1 MPNPAALAAILVAQL
16 ASPNP
21 SASPPA
27 PAPASSAAPVFAPL
41 PLHVAIDA
49 ATFRDLPRRSVDATD
64 EHGKTS
70 RYDGIALRD
79 ILTKANVPGGHA
91 IRGKAMLDVV
101 VVAAADGYR
110 VVFDLPE
117 LDPAFTDRVVLLADM
132 RDGAPLS
139 AHDGPYQLIVPGDKH
154 EARWERQVIALDV
167 ERIP

>member
-1 MPNPAALAAILVAQL
+1 MPNAAALAAFLVAQL

-49 ATFRDLPRRSVDATD
+49 ATLRDLPRRSVDATD

>member
-1 MPNPAALAAILVAQL
+1 MPNLAAFAAVLVAQL
-16 ASPNP
+16 ASPSPGP
-21 SASPPA
+21 SPVA
-27 PAPASSAAPVFAPL
+27 PAPGPAPSFAPL
-41 PLHVAIDA
+41 PIHVAIDA
-49 ATFRDLPRRSVDATD
+49 ATLRDLPRRSLDATD

-70 RYDGIALRD
+70 HYDGVALRD

-91 IRGKAMLDVV
+91 IRGAAMLDVV

-110 VVFDLPE
+110 IVFDLPE
-117 LDPAFTDRVVLLADM
+117 LDPAFTDRVILLADM

-154 EARWERQVIALDV
+154 QARWERQVTALDV